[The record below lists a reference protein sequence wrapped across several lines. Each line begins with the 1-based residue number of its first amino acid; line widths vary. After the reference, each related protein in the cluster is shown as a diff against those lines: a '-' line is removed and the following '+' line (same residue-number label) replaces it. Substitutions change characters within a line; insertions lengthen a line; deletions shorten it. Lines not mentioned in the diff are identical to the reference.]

1 MVVSA
6 VIVGAA
12 TVGSQ
17 LYASSQQRKQQ
28 KKQLALQR
36 QANQDA
42 RDRAKE
48 ASDRADIE
56 FNKANRKRADVSAIT
71 KKEEQAAMAGAG
83 GVPTGPQD
91 FGVTGTGGGNIGVGG
106 VPQPGEDEFAG

>member
-1 MVVSA
+1 MIVSA

-17 LYASSQQRKQQ
+17 IYASNQQKKQQ

-42 RDRAKE
+42 KDRAKE
-48 ASDRADIE
+48 AGDRADIE
-56 FNKANRKRADVSAIT
+56 MNKANRKRADVSALT
-71 KKEEQAAMAGAG
+71 KKEEQAAMAGPAG
-83 GVPTGPQD
+83 TLLTGVQ
-91 FGVTGTGGGNIGVGG
+91 GVDSGSLNLGGNTLLGG
-106 VPQPGEDEFAG
+106 

>member
-6 VIVGAA
+6 IVVGAA

-17 LYASSQQRKQQ
+17 LYASHQQNKQQ

-36 QANQDA
+36 QANADA
-42 RDRAKE
+42 KQRAKE

-56 FNKANRKRADVSAIT
+56 FNKANRKRADVSALT
-71 KKEEQAAMAGAG
+71 QKEEQAAMAGPAG
-83 GVPTGPQD
+83 TLLTGVQ
-91 FGVTGTGGGNIGVGG
+91 GVDTKDLNLGGNTLLGG
-106 VPQPGEDEFAG
+106 

>member
-17 LYASSQQRKQQ
+17 LYASHQQRKQQ

-36 QANQDA
+36 QANEDA
-42 RDRAKE
+42 RQRAKE
-48 ASDRADIE
+48 ASARADIE
-56 FNKANRKRADVSAIT
+56 FNKANRRRADGSAIT
-71 KKEEQAAMAGAG
+71 QKEEQAAMAGPAG
-83 GVPTGPQD
+83 TLLTGVQ
-91 FGVTGTGGGNIGVGG
+91 GVNTDQLNLGGNTLLGG
-106 VPQPGEDEFAG
+106 

>member
-6 VIVGAA
+6 VVGAIS
-12 TVGSQ
+12 VGTSYIQ
-17 LYASSQQRKQQ
+17 GKKQERAQKQQ

-56 FNKANRKRADVSAIT
+56 FNKANRRRADVSAIT
-71 KKEEQAAMAGAG
+71 KKEEQAAMAGPAG
-83 GVPTGPQD
+83 TLLTGVQ
-91 FGVTGTGGGNIGVGG
+91 GVDSSQLNLGGNTLLGG
-106 VPQPGEDEFAG
+106 

>member
-17 LYASSQQRKQQ
+17 IYASQQQKKQQ

-36 QANQDA
+36 QAQADA
-42 RDRAKE
+42 KQRAKM
-48 ASDRADIE
+48 AQDRADVE
-56 FNKANRKRADVSAIT
+56 QNKANRKKADVAAIQQQ
-71 KKEEQAAMAGAG
+71 EAAMG
-83 GVPTGPQD
+83 GGTML
-91 FGVTGTGGGNIGVGG
+91 TGTTGVDPNKLNLGGNTLLGG
-106 VPQPGEDEFAG
+106 

>member
-6 VIVGAA
+6 IVVGAA

-17 LYASSQQRKQQ
+17 IYASNQQRKQQ

-56 FNKANRKRADVSAIT
+56 FNKANRKKADVSALT
-71 KKEEQAAMAGAG
+71 QKEEQAAMAGPAG
-83 GVPTGPQD
+83 TLLTGVQ
-91 FGVTGTGGGNIGVGG
+91 GVDTKDLNLGGNTLLGG
-106 VPQPGEDEFAG
+106 

>member
-6 VIVGAA
+6 IIVGAA

-17 LYASSQQRKQQ
+17 IYASNQQKKQQ
-28 KKQLALQR
+28 KKQLALQQ

-48 ASDRADIE
+48 AADRADIE
-56 FNKANRKRADVSAIT
+56 FNKANRRRADVSAIT
-71 KKEEQAAMAGAG
+71 KKEEQAAMAGPAG
-83 GVPTGPQD
+83 TLLTGVQRVNTDQLNL
-91 FGVTGTGGGNIGVGG
+91 GGNTLLGG
-106 VPQPGEDEFAG
+106 

>member
-17 LYASSQQRKQQ
+17 LYASHQQKKQQ

-36 QANQDA
+36 QANEDA
-42 RDRAKE
+42 RQRAKE

-56 FNKANRKRADVSAIT
+56 FNKANRRRADVSAIT
-71 KKEEQAAMAGAG
+71 KKEEQAAL
-83 GVPTGPQD
+83 TGPAGTLLT
-91 FGVTGTGGGNIGVGG
+91 GVQGVDPGGLNLGGNTLLGG
-106 VPQPGEDEFAG
+106 

>member
-56 FNKANRKRADVSAIT
+56 FNKANRRRADVSAIT
-71 KKEEQAAMAGAG
+71 KKEEQAAMAGTAG
-83 GVPTGPQD
+83 TLLTGVQ
-91 FGVTGTGGGNIGVGG
+91 GVDSSQLNLGGNTLLGG
-106 VPQPGEDEFAG
+106 

>member
-36 QANQDA
+36 QANEDA
-42 RDRAKE
+42 RQRAKE

-56 FNKANRKRADVSAIT
+56 MNKANRKRADVSAIT
-71 KKEEQAAMAGAG
+71 KKEEQAAL
-83 GVPTGPQD
+83 TGPAGTLLT
-91 FGVTGTGGGNIGVGG
+91 GVQGVDSSNLNLGGNSLLGG
-106 VPQPGEDEFAG
+106 

>member
-56 FNKANRKRADVSAIT
+56 FNKANRRRADVSAIT
-71 KKEEQAAMAGAG
+71 KKEEQAAMAGPAG
-83 GVPTGPQD
+83 TLLTGVK
-91 FGVTGTGGGNIGVGG
+91 GVNPDQLNLGGNTLLGG
-106 VPQPGEDEFAG
+106 